1 MYTVTVMCIE
11 KRKKNVG
18 TFPKSNHKYM
28 SLSHAH
34 PFSTGILIKGDRV
47 KASFMAISYAL

>member
-1 MYTVTVMCIE
+1 MYTFVCIE